1 MMAMM
6 VALMVT
12 MAMVTMAMVTVMM
25 VAAVV
30 INWPNPCCHQ
40 RFLLTDALRCG
51 GTLVF
56 SEDRC

>member
-6 VALMVT
+6 AAVMVT
-12 MAMVTMAMVTVMM
+12 MAMVTMMM

>member
-1 MMAMM
+1 MMAMVTMMAMM

-12 MAMVTMAMVTVMM
+12 MAIMAMM